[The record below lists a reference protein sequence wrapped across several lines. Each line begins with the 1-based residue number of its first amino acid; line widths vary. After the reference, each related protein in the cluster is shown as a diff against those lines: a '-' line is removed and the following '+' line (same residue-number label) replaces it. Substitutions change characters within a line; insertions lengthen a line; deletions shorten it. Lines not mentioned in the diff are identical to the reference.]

1 MIRRRPGATRGD
13 LGHLLGELV
22 LVWRPPR
29 RRSGAAVGAQGS
41 SRGGQRDAR
50 WLRNRPTGARRA
62 APAPPGA
69 TPEHAEEPNGGD
81 AEGRRREG
89 EANASRNRRNR
100 LLEKARH
107 VSRRDTAD

>member
-1 MIRRRPGATRGD
+1 MEQMA
-13 LGHLLGELV
+13 
-22 LVWRPPR
+22 
-29 RRSGAAVGAQGS
+29 RSAA
-41 SRGGQRDAR
+41 
-50 WLRNRPTGARRA
+50 
-62 APAPPGA
+62 
-69 TPEHAEEPNGGD
+69 EHAEEPNGGD

>member
-1 MIRRRPGATRGD
+1 MPG
-13 LGHLLGELV
+13 
-22 LVWRPPR
+22 PP
-29 RRSGAAVGAQGS
+29 
-41 SRGGQRDAR
+41 RGGQRDAR
-50 WLRNRPTGARRA
+50 GLRNRTPEHREA
-62 APAPPGA
+62 APEPPRS

>member
-1 MIRRRPGATRGD
+1 MGA
-13 LGHLLGELV
+13 
-22 LVWRPPR
+22 W
-29 RRSGAAVGAQGS
+29 GS
-41 SRGGQRDAR
+41 PWGGQRDAR
-50 WLRNRPTGARRA
+50 GLRNR
-62 APAPPGA
+62 
-69 TPEHAEEPNGGD
+69 TPEHREAVPEHREGTGRHAEEPNGGD

>member
-1 MIRRRPGATRGD
+1 MGTRR
-13 LGHLLGELV
+13 
-22 LVWRPPR
+22 
-29 RRSGAAVGAQGS
+29 
-41 SRGGQRDAR
+41 
-50 WLRNRPTGARRA
+50 LRNRPAEPRRSHREAVPEHREA
-62 APAPPGA
+62 A
-69 TPEHAEEPNGGD
+69 PEHAEEPNGGD

>member
-1 MIRRRPGATRGD
+1 MATSPSIGGGCERPGVAQGWPEGRQ
-13 LGHLLGELV
+13 EA
-22 LVWRPPR
+22 PEP
-29 RRSGAAVGAQGS
+29 SAGAA
-41 SRGGQRDAR
+41 
-50 WLRNRPTGARRA
+50 
-62 APAPPGA
+62 
-69 TPEHAEEPNGGD
+69 PEHAEEPNGGD

>member
-1 MIRRRPGATRGD
+1 MARGAPGGSGT
-13 LGHLLGELV
+13 V
-22 LVWRPPR
+22 
-29 RRSGAAVGAQGS
+29 RRSHREAAA
-41 SRGGQRDAR
+41 
-50 WLRNRPTGARRA
+50 
-62 APAPPGA
+62 
-69 TPEHAEEPNGGD
+69 EHAEEPNGGD

>member
-1 MIRRRPGATRGD
+1 MSPEATRSTCWRGQGWSGAHLGGDRGLPGPPRGHPGAARRAPGGSGTIRR
-13 LGHLLGELV
+13 
-22 LVWRPPR
+22 
-29 RRSGAAVGAQGS
+29 
-41 SRGGQRDAR
+41 SRA
-50 WLRNRPTGARRA
+50 GARRSA
-62 APAPPGA
+62 
-69 TPEHAEEPNGGD
+69 PEHGEEPNGGD

>member
-1 MIRRRPGATRGD
+1 MATSPSIGGGCERPG
-13 LGHLLGELV
+13 V
-22 LVWRPPR
+22 
-29 RRSGAAVGAQGS
+29 AQGWPEG
-41 SRGGQRDAR
+41 RQE
-50 WLRNRPTGARRA
+50 
-62 APAPPGA
+62 APEPSGGA
-69 TPEHAEEPNGGD
+69 TGRHWEAVPEHREEPNGGD

>member
-1 MIRRRPGATRGD
+1 MPTSPSIGGGCERPGVAQGWPEGRQ
-13 LGHLLGELV
+13 EA
-22 LVWRPPR
+22 PEP
-29 RRSGAAVGAQGS
+29 SAGAAP
-41 SRGGQRDAR
+41 D
-50 WLRNRPTGARRA
+50 RA
-62 APAPPGA
+62 GA
-69 TPEHAEEPNGGD
+69 TGTAAEEPNGGD

>member
-1 MIRRRPGATRGD
+1 MQPEATWSTCWRARAGLVATSPSIGGGCERPGVAQGWPEGRQ
-13 LGHLLGELV
+13 EA
-22 LVWRPPR
+22 PEP
-29 RRSGAAVGAQGS
+29 SAGAAAE
-41 SRGGQRDAR
+41 
-50 WLRNRPTGARRA
+50 
-62 APAPPGA
+62 PPGSTA
-69 TPEHAEEPNGGD
+69 EHREEPNGGD

>member
-1 MIRRRPGATRGD
+1 MSPEATRSTCWRGQGWSGAH
-13 LGHLLGELV
+13 LGSDRGLPG
-22 LVWRPPR
+22 PPR
-29 RRSGAAVGAQGS
+29 GRPWAARGAPGGSGTVRRS
-41 SRGGQRDAR
+41 
-50 WLRNRPTGARRA
+50 TGR
-62 APAPPGA
+62 
-69 TPEHAEEPNGGD
+69 HAEEPNGGD

>member
-1 MIRRRPGATRGD
+1 MARGAPGGSGTVRPEYAGAPGA
-13 LGHLLGELV
+13 
-22 LVWRPPR
+22 
-29 RRSGAAVGAQGS
+29 
-41 SRGGQRDAR
+41 
-50 WLRNRPTGARRA
+50 
-62 APAPPGA
+62 APEPPGA
-69 TPEHAEEPNGGD
+69 APEHAEEPNGGD